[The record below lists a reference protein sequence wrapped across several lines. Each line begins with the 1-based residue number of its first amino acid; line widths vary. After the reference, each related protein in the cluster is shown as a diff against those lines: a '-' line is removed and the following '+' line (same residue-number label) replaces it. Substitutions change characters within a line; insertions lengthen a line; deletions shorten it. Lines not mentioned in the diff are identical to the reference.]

1 LEAVESPE
9 LHPTAADAIETIT
22 MQIAAADFTVRNGT
36 ETRPDDWAGRT
47 AGRAAGGH

>member
-9 LHPTAADAIETIT
+9 LHPATADATESIT

-36 ETRPDDWAGRT
+36 ETRPDDWASRA